1 MADKKELLVW
11 SRELEAQYSTAEEMA
26 LRDLRVALVGE
37 LIKARDE
44 KGMTQARLEE
54 LTGVKQSMISRIE
67 RGRSMPQVDTLIRLL
82 APLGKTLGIVS
93 MDGQGVEKDVAST

>member
-1 MADKKELLVW
+1 MADKKGLLVW
-11 SRELEAQYSTAEEMA
+11 SRELEMQYSTAEEIA

-82 APLGKTLGIVS
+82 APLGKTLGIVP
-93 MDGQGVEKDVAST
+93 MDGQGSEKDVAST